1 MSTIQMQITLKKA
14 FAPVSFF
21 SSHLVQDLMSKHP
34 EHLKSKIRYRNI
46 LTSNTENPF
55 YPLHSSWCSGCRV
68 LKQMAR
74 ALNSIQLKPNTAGMQ
89 PMLVAAVHIV
99 RDTVLS
105 SSTVKQIPEQKFHI
119 SNP

>member
-1 MSTIQMQITLKKA
+1 M
-14 FAPVSFF
+14 
-21 SSHLVQDLMSKHP
+21 
-34 EHLKSKIRYRNI
+34 
-46 LTSNTENPF
+46 ENPF
-55 YPLHSSWCSGCRV
+55 YPLHSSWCSGCCV

-89 PMLVAAVHIV
+89 PMLVTAAFVHIV

-105 SSTVKQIPEQKFHI
+105 FSTVKQIPEQKFHI